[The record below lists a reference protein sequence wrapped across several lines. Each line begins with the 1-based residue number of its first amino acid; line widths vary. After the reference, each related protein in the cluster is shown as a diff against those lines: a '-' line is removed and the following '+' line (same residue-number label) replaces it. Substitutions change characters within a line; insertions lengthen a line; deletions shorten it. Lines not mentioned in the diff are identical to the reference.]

1 MFGQNKF
8 VNTAAILSST
18 LVVSMAAMPA
28 FAQSRFSDVTDRYW
42 ASPYVQSLTGAN
54 VISGFPDG
62 TFQPDAQMTRAQFA
76 SILSGGFSQ
85 PSVRQP
91 ITFTD
96 VPANHWAAGAIASAY
111 SQGFLRGYPDGSF
124 GPEKPITRLEV
135 LLALSNGLGVAQ
147 PVGDREQLLNAFD
160 DRGEI
165 PDWARS
171 AIAAAT
177 QNQFVVNYPNVRQ
190 LRPNRYASRAEIVAI
205 AHQALVLKGRANP
218 IASNYVPVV
227 AGVSVGVPASGT
239 PVSNTPPT
247 GTPSVGTPSTGTP
260 SAGTPSTGTPAA
272 STPTDEFSELVALLS
287 SNDTSTRRKAAD
299 DLAAIGKDAVPDL
312 AEALES
318 DSAPTR
324 AAAAYAL
331 NEIGADAVAA
341 TPTLMDVLKD
351 DDELVRALATSTLAQ
366 VGLDQNVLIS
376 ILTAAVQSESGLV
389 KDVAADALVKIG
401 ADAIPALGD
410 VLKSPS
416 ANNLAKQVA
425 ATLIGDINQADE
437 LGDAAVRSVVPI
449 LAETL
454 SNGDSDVRKAAAGAL
469 GDFGPLADVAI
480 PALSRAL
487 LGENS
492 GVSQTAA
499 SSLMK
504 IGQQSVPGLTE
515 ALNSDNTLTRLYA
528 ADAIWT
534 LTKDS
539 SLILP
544 TLVSVLSEGDVETRE
559 LAALGLTY
567 LGRQALPALP
577 AVRNLMRSDNGRIV
591 NIAQL
596 ALLILNNRNEPAPN
610 LGLLTADSA
619 AELNSVPAVAEAV
632 SRLWR

>member
-1 MFGQNKF
+1 VNSCKRHQELVMFGQNRYI
-8 VNTAAILSST
+8 NTAVALSST
-18 LVVSMAAMPA
+18 LVVSMAAMPLPS
-28 FAQSRFSDVTDRYW
+28 FAQSRFSDVNDRYW
-42 ASPYVQSLTGAN
+42 ANAYVQSLTSAN

-85 PSVRQP
+85 PAVRNP
-91 ITFTD
+91 ITFND
-96 VPANHWAAGAIASAY
+96 VPATHWAAGAIANAY

-135 LLALSNGLGVAQ
+135 LVALSNGLGLAQ
-147 PVGDREQLLNAFD
+147 PTGNSEQLLSVFD

-165 PDWARS
+165 PAWAS
-171 AIAAAT
+171 SVIAAAT

-190 LRPNRYASRAEIVAI
+190 LHPSRNASRAEIVAI

-218 IASNYVPVV
+218 IASNYVPAV
-227 AGVSVGVPASGT
+227 AGAPATGT
-239 PVSNTPPT
+239 PVVTTP
-247 GTPSVGTPSTGTP
+247 V
-260 SAGTPSTGTPAA
+260 A

-287 SNDTSTRRKAAD
+287 SNDATTRRKAAD
-299 DLAAIGKDAVPDL
+299 DLAANGKTAVPQL

-318 DSAPTR
+318 DSAQTR

-331 NEIGADAVAA
+331 NEIGADAAAA
-341 TPTLMDVLKD
+341 TPKLIDVLKD

-366 VGLDQNVLIS
+366 VGLDQSVLIN
-376 ILTAAVQSESGLV
+376 IMTAAIQNESGLV

-401 ADAIPALGD
+401 ADAVPALGD
-410 VLKSPS
+410 VLKSES
-416 ANNLAKQVA
+416 ANSLAKQVA

-492 GVSQTAA
+492 GVNQTVA

-515 ALNSDNTLTRLYA
+515 ALNSDDSLTRLYA

-544 TLVSVLSEGDVETRE
+544 TLVSVLSEGDVETRQ

-577 AVRNLMRSDNGRIV
+577 AVRNLMRSDNSRVV

-596 ALLILNNRNEPAPN
+596 ALLILNNRNEPAPD
-610 LGLLTADSA
+610 LGLLTTD
-619 AELNSVPAVAEAV
+619 AELNSVPAVVEVV
-632 SRLWR
+632 SRLWQ

>member
-8 VNTAAILSST
+8 VNAAVALSST
-18 LVVSMAAMPA
+18 LVVSMAAMPLPA
-28 FAQSRFSDVTDRYW
+28 FAQSRFSDVNDSYW
-42 ASPYVQSLTGAN
+42 ASQYVRSLTSAN

-62 TFQPDAQMTRAQFA
+62 TFQPEAQMTRAQFA
-76 SILSGGFSQ
+76 SILSGGFPQ

-91 ITFTD
+91 MVFKD
-96 VPANHWAAGAIASAY
+96 VPATHWAAGAIANAY
-111 SQGFLRGYPDGSF
+111 TRGFLRGYPDGSF

-147 PVGDREQLLNAFD
+147 PTGNSEQLLNAFD
-160 DRGEI
+160 DRNAI
-165 PDWARS
+165 PDWARG

-190 LRPNRYASRAEIVAI
+190 LNPSRNASRAEIVAI
-205 AHQALVLKGRANP
+205 AHQALVSKGRASA

-227 AGVSVGVPASGT
+227 AGTPA
-239 PVSNTPPT
+239 T
-247 GTPSVGTPSTGTP
+247 GTPSVGTPAVGTP
-260 SAGTPSTGTPAA
+260 ATGTPATGTPATGTPVA

-287 SNDTSTRRKAAD
+287 SNDTNIRRKAAD
-299 DLAAIGKDAVPDL
+299 DLAAKGKVAVPQL

-318 DSAPTR
+318 DRAQTR

-331 NEIGADAVAA
+331 NEIGADAAAA
-341 TPTLMDVLKD
+341 TPTLLDVLKD

-376 ILTAAVQSESGLV
+376 ILTAAVQNESGLV
-389 KDVAADALVKIG
+389 KDVAAEALVKIG
-401 ADAIPALGD
+401 ADAVPALGD

-416 ANNLAKQVA
+416 ANNLAKRVA

-437 LGDAAVRSVVPI
+437 LGDAAIQSVVPI

-504 IGQQSVPGLTE
+504 IGQQSVPGLTA
-515 ALNSDNTLTRLYA
+515 ALNSDSALTRLYA

-544 TLVSVLSEGDVETRE
+544 TLVSVLSEGDVETRQ

-577 AVRNLMRSDNGRIV
+577 AVRNLMRSDNSRIV

-596 ALLILNNRNEPAPN
+596 ALLILNNKNEPAPN
-610 LGLLTADSA
+610 LGLLTVESEA
-619 AELNSVPAVAEAV
+619 LNSVPAVVEAV

>member
-1 MFGQNKF
+1 MFGQNKY
-8 VNTAAILSST
+8 VNTAVALSST
-18 LVVSMAAMPA
+18 LVVSMAAMPLPA
-28 FAQSRFSDVTDRYW
+28 FAQSRFSDVNDSYW
-42 ASPYVQSLTGAN
+42 ASQYVRSLTSAN
-54 VISGFPDG
+54 IVSGFPDG
-62 TFQPDAQMTRAQFA
+62 TFQPEAQMTRAQFA
-76 SILSGGFSQ
+76 SILSGGFPQS
-85 PSVRQP
+85 SVRQP
-91 ITFTD
+91 MVFKD
-96 VPANHWAAGAIASAY
+96 VPQAHWAAGAIANAY
-111 SQGFLRGYPDGSF
+111 TRGFLRGYPDGSF

-147 PVGDREQLLNAFD
+147 PTGNSEQLLNAFD
-160 DRGEI
+160 DRSAI
-165 PDWARS
+165 PDWARG

-177 QNQFVVNYPNVRQ
+177 QSQFVVNYPNVRQ
-190 LRPNRYASRAEIVAI
+190 LNPSRNASRAEIVAI
-205 AHQALVLKGRANP
+205 AHQALVSKGRASA

-227 AGVSVGVPASGT
+227 AGT
-239 PVSNTPPT
+239 PT
-247 GTPSVGTPSTGTP
+247 TGTP
-260 SAGTPSTGTPAA
+260 SAGTPATGTPVA
-272 STPTDEFSELVALLS
+272 STPIDEFSELVALLS
-287 SNDTSTRRKAAD
+287 SNDTNIRRKAAD
-299 DLAAIGKDAVPDL
+299 DLAAQGKAAVPQL

-318 DSAPTR
+318 DQAQTR

-331 NEIGADAVAA
+331 NEIGADAAAA
-341 TPTLMDVLKD
+341 TPTLIDVLKD
-351 DDELVRALATSTLAQ
+351 DDELVRALATSTLTQ
-366 VGLDQNVLIS
+366 VGLDQSVLIS
-376 ILTAAVQSESGLV
+376 ILTAAVQNESGLV

-454 SNGDSDVRKAAAGAL
+454 NNGDSDVRKAAAGAL

-577 AVRNLMRSDNGRIV
+577 AVRNLMRSDNSRIV

-596 ALLILNNRNEPAPN
+596 ALLILNNKNEPAPN
-610 LGLLTADSA
+610 LGLLTAESG
-619 AELNSVPAVAEAV
+619 ELNSVPAVVEAV
-632 SRLWR
+632 TRLWR

>member
-1 MFGQNKF
+1 MFGQNKYI
-8 VNTAAILSST
+8 NTAVALSST
-18 LVVSMAAMPA
+18 LVVSMAAMPS
-28 FAQSRFSDVTDRYW
+28 FAQSRFSDVSDRYW
-42 ASPYVQSLTGAN
+42 ANQYVQSLTGAN

-85 PSVRQP
+85 PAVRAP
-91 ITFTD
+91 MAFND
-96 VPANHWAAGAIASAY
+96 VPATHWAAGAIANAY

-135 LLALSNGLGVAQ
+135 LVALSNGLGMAQ
-147 PVGDREQLLNAFD
+147 PTGNSEPLLNAFD

-165 PDWARS
+165 PTWAS
-171 AIAAAT
+171 STVAAAT

-190 LRPNRYASRAEIVAI
+190 LHPNRNASRAEIVAI

-218 IASNYVPVV
+218 IASSYVPVV
-227 AGVSVGVPASGT
+227 AGTSAPSTPVSNT

-247 GTPSVGTPSTGTP
+247 ATPVTGTP
-260 SAGTPSTGTPAA
+260 VANTPVTNTPVA
-272 STPTDEFSELVALLS
+272 STPTDDFSELVALLS
-287 SNDTSTRRKAAD
+287 SNDATTRRKAAD
-299 DLAAIGKDAVPDL
+299 DLAAKGQSAVPQL
-312 AEALES
+312 ADALES
-318 DSAPTR
+318 DSAQTR

-331 NEIGADAVAA
+331 NGMGANAAAA
-341 TPTLMDVLKD
+341 TPKLIDVLKD
-351 DDELVRALATSTLAQ
+351 DDELVRALATSSLAQ
-366 VGLDQNVLIS
+366 VGLDQKVLIN
-376 ILTAAVQSESGLV
+376 IMTAAIQNESGLV

-401 ADAIPALGD
+401 AEAVPALGD
-410 VLKSPS
+410 VLKSES

-437 LGDAAVRSVVPI
+437 LGDAAVQSVVPI

-515 ALNSDNTLTRLYA
+515 ALNSDDTLTRLYA

-544 TLVSVLSEGDVETRE
+544 TLVSVLSEGDVETRQ

-577 AVRNLMRSDNGRIV
+577 AVRNLMRSDNSRVV

-610 LGLLTADSA
+610 LGLLTTD
-619 AELNSVPAVAEAV
+619 AELNSVTAVVEVV
-632 SRLWR
+632 SRLWQ